1 MQVPCILG
9 RRHSIHP
16 TGRILIQ
23 VVPAGKEKASV
34 QVPVEVLKTVSLV
47 GSRLDGY
54 GLQEGWLVLTR
65 PDSVRHEGP
74 VQATYFRQVL
84 PHVHGFPMLRV
95 LCLIRH
101 PKDMRRAFPLTV
113 LLRLP
118 VPGFH
123 MSA

>member
-9 RRHSIHP
+9 RRHSIHT

-23 VVPAGKEKASV
+23 VVPAGKEKVSV

-95 LCLIRH
+95 LCLIRR